1 MRDKLTDWM
10 IGCMKRKVQYQQRQM
25 DTAEVEM
32 LRAKQRMNEAQLNRD
47 AFQATVNAAISQQ
60 RAASI
65 QVA

>member
-32 LRAKQRMNEAQLNRD
+32 LRAKQRMDGAQLYRD
-47 AFQATVNAAISQQ
+47 AFQATVNAAISRQ
-60 RAASI
+60 RADSI